1 MVTRNNITQF
11 FRYRCTAIRRG
22 NHRSHRELMHFQRQL
37 MRWKRRS
44 NKFLR
49 KEGGNINA
57 CLNNKRGSRNPAR
70 RNAQFKTCSII
81 RQKKRKTGSQTFP
94 TPKIFVL
101 LHFVIY
107 EDTCIKKAKMKKI
120 QKVVVFK
127 FKLFV

>member
-1 MVTRNNITQF
+1 MYCNSARKSPITP
-11 FRYRCTAIRRG
+11 
-22 NHRSHRELMHFQRQL
+22 ELMHFQRQL

-44 NKFLR
+44 NEFLR

-57 CLNNKRGSRNPAR
+57 CLNNKGGSRNPAR

-94 TPKIFVL
+94 TPKTPKIFVL

-107 EDTCIKKAKMKKI
+107 EDTCIKKAKIKNI